1 MQPNLFLAG
10 TPKAATSSLAHWL
23 SQHPAIFVPH
33 VKEPRFY
40 NDDRSN
46 SAYVGRRARYEGLF
60 PERPGIRYYCDAT
73 PDYLYSPN
81 AIEGIARDT
90 ANARLLVTFRDYA
103 DSFVSLH
110 QQERFIGVE
119 TIDDPEA
126 AFHACSDR
134 RVRHRTKPDRAGKSL
149 YYDERLRIGAQL
161 WRALEYVDR
170 SGVCLVDF
178 DLFRTAPDTVWE
190 GVTAFLDLPP
200 HPIEY
205 SKVNV
210 RKAAPSGMAAG
221 VLSLGMAVKRKLGL
235 RGGTGLGTRLR
246 TAASEEDSTPPIVS
260 DAFRAKLTD
269 RFRHDRMLVEAFARS
284 GPAIVGEGFYTK
296 APTDLEIDPK

>member
-46 SAYVGRRARYEGLF
+46 SAYVGRRARYESLF
-60 PERPGIRYYCDAT
+60 PDRPGIRYYCDAT

-81 AIEGIARDT
+81 AIEGISKDIGGARF
-90 ANARLLVTFRDYA
+90 LVTFRDYA

-119 TIDDPEA
+119 SIEDPEA
-126 AFHACSDR
+126 AFQASGDR
-134 RVRHRTKPDRAGKSL
+134 RARHRRKPDRVGKSL

-161 WRALEYVDR
+161 WRALEYVNR
-170 SGVCLVDF
+170 SAICLIDF
-178 DLFRTAPDTVWE
+178 DLFRTAPETVWE
-190 GVTAFLDLPP
+190 GVTDFLDLPP
-200 HPIEY
+200 HEIEY

-210 RKAAPSGMAAG
+210 RKVAPSGMAAG
-221 VLSLGMAVKRKLGL
+221 VLSLGMAAKRKLGF

-246 TAASEEDSTPPIVS
+246 RAASEEDGSPPRVS
-260 DAFRAKLTD
+260 DAFRAALTG

-284 GPAIVGEGFYTK
+284 GPAIVGEGFQEK
-296 APTDLEIDPK
+296 AASNLETGPQ